1 MGRQL
6 MSPTKVGLKSITS
19 IRMQWQY
26 KNLLDAYFF
35 ECCFSMH
42 LSPTRSDWI
51 TINLSISTSALLH
64 PKEYYSMRPVHF
76 TLAFI
81 HLGCV
86 GLQILARVA
95 LVDGV
100 SQYMFS
106 IYRNLL
112 GFVMIGPLAFCM
124 ERSAGS
130 IYSSSIS
137 CLFFLPLSGF
147 HNIRGATLAN
157 YLSQSNFQ

>member
-1 MGRQL
+1 MAA
-6 MSPTKVGLKSITS
+6 SYNTDDVNHVTKEVS
-19 IRMQWQY
+19 
-26 KNLLDAYFF
+26 N
-35 ECCFSMH
+35 SMH
-42 LSPTRSDWI
+42 DGAAPA
-51 TINLSISTSALLH
+51 TIDISTSVLLH
-64 PKEYYSMRPVHF
+64 PENEYCSMRTVHF

-81 HLGCV
+81 HLGFA

-112 GFVMIGPLAFCM
+112 GFVLIGPLAYYV

-137 CLFFLPLSGF
+137 CLFFLTHSGF
-147 HNIRGATLAN
+147 DNIRGATLAN
-157 YLSQSNFQ
+157 LPFAVQLPTENFVS